1 MNIYLVELEKW
12 LFKWKMKISVE
23 KSCSMI
29 FTKNTKEISIYGNRI
44 ESLKEIKFLG
54 IIFDSKL
61 TFSSMIEEIKE
72 RCNSRLNL
80 IKILSNKK
88 WGLDLN
94 TLGNLYNSLLV
105 NINLYFNFQF
115 WLLRTATCETK
126 ETNHNLIRSERMVC
140 FDLKRWAIDFNRN
153 TKKPFFEGHESR

>member
-1 MNIYLVELEKW
+1 MSLSLFFIYKKNGKIESKMNKYLVELEKW

-29 FTKNTKEISIYGNRI
+29 FTKNNKESSVFNLRIYGNRI
-44 ESLKEIKFLG
+44 ENLKEIKFLG
-54 IIFDSKL
+54 IRFDSKL

-94 TLGNLYNSLLV
+94 TLGNLYKSLIGSILNHSFPCLNSLS
-105 NINLYFNFQF
+105 
-115 WLLRTATCETK
+115 
-126 ETNHNLIRSERMVC
+126 ETNI
-140 FDLKRWAIDFNRN
+140 
-153 TKKPFFEGHESR
+153 